1 MHVLFIG
8 NSYTYYHDMPTLF
21 EKLAID
27 NQKDVTVHSVT
38 AGGRK
43 LTDYMDSTD
52 ETTMA
57 LDALL
62 AAHTFDTCFIQEQSL
77 RPAADFNRFMEGLEY
92 VVNKLKDRVDSLIMY
107 ATWGRKEG
115 SEALTTHNWTPQ
127 SMTDLLADAY
137 QAAAKQYNARLSPV
151 GRCFLTIVQTHPEID
166 LYDPD
171 KSHPSY
177 QGSCLAALTHYYTL
191 WGNFPENTAC
201 LALSDGEISAFKE
214 CICG

>member
-21 EKLAID
+21 EKLALD
-27 NQKDVTVHSVT
+27 NQKEVTVHSVT

-57 LDALL
+57 LEALL
-62 AAHTFDTCFIQEQSL
+62 AEHTFDVCFIQEQSL
-77 RPAADFNRFMEGLEY
+77 RPAADFNRFMEGLDY
-92 VVNKLKDRVDSLIMY
+92 VVNKLKDRVDVLIMY
-107 ATWGRKEG
+107 ATWGRKDG
-115 SEALTTHNWTPQ
+115 SEALFTHNWTPQ
-127 SMTDLLADAY
+127 SMTNLLADAY
-137 QAAAKQYNARLSPV
+137 QAAAKQYHARVSPV

-177 QGSCLAALTHYYTL
+177 QGSCLAALTHYYAL
-191 WGNFPENTAC
+191 WGSFPENTDSLTLTAEE
-201 LALSDGEISAFKE
+201 LIAFKAAV
-214 CICG
+214 CQ

>member
-21 EKLAID
+21 EKLALD
-27 NQKDVTVHSVT
+27 NQKEVTVHSVT

-57 LDALL
+57 L
-62 AAHTFDTCFIQEQSL
+62 
-77 RPAADFNRFMEGLEY
+77 EGLDY
-92 VVNKLKDRVDSLIMY
+92 VVNKLKDRVDVLIMY
-107 ATWGRKEG
+107 ATWGRKDG
-115 SEALTTHNWTPQ
+115 SEALFTHNWTPQ
-127 SMTDLLADAY
+127 SMTNLLADAY
-137 QAAAKQYNARLSPV
+137 QAAAKQYHARVSPV

-177 QGSCLAALTHYYTL
+177 QGSCLAALTHYYAL
-191 WGNFPENTAC
+191 WGSFPENTDSLTLTAEE
-201 LALSDGEISAFKE
+201 LIAFKAAV
-214 CICG
+214 CQ